1 VITLLL
7 FAAGLVLIV
16 AGSELFTNAVEWAG
30 FRLRLAS
37 GATGSLLAAWGT
49 ALPETVVPVVAI
61 ISRAPAADSVATGA
75 IVGAPFLLLTLGVA
89 VTGLAVL
96 ARRGATELS
105 VDSGQARRDLGTFF
119 AAYTLVLIAVALP
132 LWLRAVVAASVIVIY
147 GIYVRAALRGG
158 APTEEMPEPLHLLRW
173 YAGRPPGVAIAAQL
187 LVAIAMLI
195 VGAEFFVRALERSA
209 DALQLPTLLLALVLV
224 PVATELPETLNS
236 ILWIHSRDDGLA
248 FGNVA
253 GATAFQACIGGAIG
267 VAFTTWSPGKMGL
280 ASAALALL
288 SSCYLLVLLRH
299 GRCRGWLLTL
309 SAVPWIAYVVVAGVA
324 GGRLQ

>member
-61 ISRAPAADSVATGA
+61 ISRASSADSVATGA

-105 VDSGQARRDLGTFF
+105 VDSGQARRDLGTFV

-173 YAGRPPGVAIAAQL
+173 YAGRPPGLAIATQL
-187 LVAIAMLI
+187 LVAIAMLV
-195 VGAEFFVRALERSA
+195 VGAEFFCCSPWSSSPWRPSSPKRSTASSGSTAATMGSPLATWPAPPLSRRASA
-209 DALQLPTLLLALVLV
+209 EPSVS
-224 PVATELPETLNS
+224 PSPP
-236 ILWIHSRDDGLA
+236 
-248 FGNVA
+248 
-253 GATAFQACIGGAIG
+253 GARGRWASPAPRWPCCRAAICWSCSAVG
-267 VAFTTWSPGKMGL
+267 VA
-280 ASAALALL
+280 
-288 SSCYLLVLLRH
+288 
-299 GRCRGWLLTL
+299 
-309 SAVPWIAYVVVAGVA
+309 AVGC
-324 GGRLQ
+324 